1 MIVLDR
7 TQTNST
13 ISFIPRSYNPTGGG
27 IFKVVVKN
35 EEQNMTNST
44 ATVSS
49 FTAVDYYYTYTANI
63 GMDQNKDQ
71 TYTLEITD
79 TNASS
84 VIYRDK
90 IFGTDQ
96 SSSTYSPNTGQF
108 KSNTTGSNDY
118 LVYE

>member
-7 TQTNST
+7 TQTIST
-13 ISFIPRSYNPTGGG
+13 ISFIPRSYVPTGAN
-27 IFKVVVKN
+27 IFKVIVKN
-35 EEQNMTNST
+35 EEQNTTNST

-49 FTAVDYYYTYTANI
+49 FTAVDYFYTYAANI
-63 GMDQNKDQ
+63 GLDQNKDQ

-79 TNASS
+79 TNQSK

-90 IFGTDQ
+90 IFGTNQ
-96 SSSTYSPNTGQF
+96 AVSTYSPNTGKF
-108 KSNTTGSNDY
+108 KSNTTGLNDY